1 MVPLVHVGLFNA
13 LTYAT
18 TAKFDPNHDGLK
30 WVLTGML
37 SKPHQSSEDKP
48 PADNSKVIAKNIQT
62 LVDLAARLGASDTA
76 VVAADQIVVEPQLA
90 DYCVSPGCAQYGL
103 SRSCPP
109 HVEGPEAFQAWLKEY
124 NIAMA
129 VKIEVPSQVL
139 MSDERREVFELLH
152 HLVAGVERA
161 AIAQG
166 YQRARAFA
174 GGSCKQIF
182 CDQHATCRVVDR
194 RGRCRNPRYARPSMS
209 GFGVNVGRLMQQ
221 AGWRMEKITRDTDKA
236 KVPLGTLV
244 GLILI
249 D

>member
-1 MVPLVHVGLFNA
+1 MS
-13 LTYAT
+13 
-18 TAKFDPNHDGLK
+18 
-30 WVLTGML
+30 

-48 PADNSKVIAKNIQT
+48 PADDIKVIAKNLQT
-62 LVDLAARLGASDTA
+62 LVDLAACSGASDTA
-76 VVAADQIVVEPQLA
+76 VVAAGQIVVEPQLA
-90 DYCVSPGCAQYGL
+90 DYCTSPGCAQYGL

-124 NIAMA
+124 NTAMV

-152 HLVAGVERA
+152 HLVAGVEKA
-161 AIAQG
+161 AMAQG

-182 CDQHATCRVVDR
+182 CDQYADCRVVDR
-194 RGRCRNPRYARPSMS
+194 QGRCRNPRYARPSMS
-209 GFGVNVGRLMQQ
+209 GFGVNVGRLMQL
-221 AGWRMEKITRDTDKA
+221 AGWQMEKMTKNTDTA

-244 GLILI
+244 GLILV